1 MIITRAVTKRYG
13 AVLAVDAIDLDVR
26 AGDRYGLLGPNGSG
40 KSTLVRMLLGLV
52 YATSGEIEVLGKPVP
67 KKVAQVLPQIGA
79 LVEEPAAYPSLSGRA
94 NLRLFDAAGP
104 GGKRRTRRARIDEV
118 LERVGLGGI
127 DRRPVRSYSLG
138 MRQRLG
144 LAAALMRRPRLL
156 ILDEPGNGLDP
167 RGLRDLRQLL
177 TELNEAGTTIF
188 LSSHLLAEVELLC
201 TRVGVL
207 DRGRLVLQQDLAD
220 LRRPTGRIIVET
232 PDAGL
237 AVAVLDGRVEDRT
250 GGSLV
255 VRHDDPA
262 ALNALLVGEGI
273 RVTAMAAQRRSL
285 EEVVLA
291 VTGTGSDQV
300 GDLPAGDDLAAGAPG
315 VSANGHRADGTG
327 DGGGQ
332 PGSEQPGSEQDCLR
346 PLNGNRANGS
356 SPDGNQADGSPHDGS
371 QADGSPR
378 DASQADGSSRQA
390 GRPAGQDSG
399 GAEK

>member
-1 MIITRAVTKRYG
+1 VIITRAVTKRYG
-13 AVLAVDAIDLDVR
+13 GVLAVDAIDLDVR
-26 AGDRYGLLGPNGSG
+26 DGDRYGLLGPNGSG

-52 YATSGEIEVLGKPVP
+52 YASSGEIEVLGKPVP
-67 KKVAQVLPQIGA
+67 KKVAEVLPQIGA

-104 GGKRRTRRARIDEV
+104 GGRRRTRRARIDEA
-118 LERVGLGGI
+118 LDRAGLGGI
-127 DRRPVRSYSLG
+127 DRRPVKSYSLG

-144 LAAALMRRPRLL
+144 LAAALVRRPRLL

-207 DRGRLVLQQDLAD
+207 DQGKLVLQQDLAD
-220 LRRPTGRIIVET
+220 LRQPTGRIIVET
-232 PDAGL
+232 PDPGR
-237 AVAVLDGRVEDRT
+237 AVALLDGRVEDRTGDRT

-273 RVTAMAAQRRSL
+273 RVTAMSAQRRSL

-291 VTGTGSDQV
+291 ITGAGSDQV
-300 GDLPAGDDLAAGAPG
+300 GDLPAVPAQASPAPAGPSGA
-315 VSANGHRADGTG
+315 
-327 DGGGQ
+327 Q
-332 PGSEQPGSEQDCLR
+332 
-346 PLNGNRANGS
+346 LNGNRANGK
-356 SPDGNQADGSPHDGS
+356 SPDGSP
-371 QADGSPR
+371 ANTRSP
-378 DASQADGSSRQA
+378 D
-390 GRPAGQDSG
+390 